1 MTTGKAPRSVD
12 QLSAS
17 LHSPIV
23 DGFALTGP
31 SHPPDPAFHAYRQ
44 DLADTALAGKVIA
57 SHYAEPLAR
66 QLTSEA
72 EVMESPSDA
81 GKSVAKLAKG
91 DQFDMLD
98 CTRGWA
104 WGYAGA
110 QRRVGYIRAE
120 AVGGM

>member
-1 MTTGKAPRSVD
+1 
-12 QLSAS
+12 
-17 LHSPIV
+17 
-23 DGFALTGP
+23 
-31 SHPPDPAFHAYRQ
+31 
-44 DLADTALAGKVIA
+44 
-57 SHYAEPLAR
+57 
-66 QLTSEA
+66 
-72 EVMESPSDA
+72 MESPSDA